1 MSEERTVVERLQE
14 KFPESVEE
22 TGEFR
27 GQSWV
32 VVRKE
37 DLLKVCEFLKDDPE
51 TGFDFLSFVCAV
63 DYLPREPRFEVV
75 YQLYSTKTHKRFRLK
90 TRIGSQDATVP
101 SVTSLWPTA
110 DWHERETFDLMGIS
124 FQDHPDLRR
133 ILLPA
138 DWVGHPLRKDYPLQ
152 GPGSTS

>member
-1 MSEERTVVERLQE
+1 MSEDHTVVERLRE
-14 KFPESVEE
+14 KFPEAVEE

-37 DLLKVCEFLKDDPE
+37 DLLKVCAFLKDDPE
-51 TGFDFLSFVCAV
+51 MGFDFLSFVCAV

-90 TRIGSQDATVP
+90 TRVGSRDATVP

-152 GPGSTS
+152 GPESTS

>member
-14 KFPESVEE
+14 KFPDAVEE

-32 VVRKE
+32 VVRKD
-37 DLLKVCEFLKDDPE
+37 DLLKVCEFLRDDPE
-51 TGFDFLSFVCAV
+51 MGFDFLSFVCAV
-63 DYLPREPRFEVV
+63 DYLPREPRFELV

-90 TRIGSQDATVP
+90 TRVDSQDATVP
-101 SVTSLWPTA
+101 SVTSVWATA
-110 DWHERETFDLMGIS
+110 DWHERETYDLMGIN

-138 DWVGHPLRKDYPLQ
+138 DWVGHPLRKDYPLR
-152 GPGSTS
+152 GPESTS

>member
-14 KFPESVEE
+14 KFPEAVEE

-37 DLLKVCEFLKDDPE
+37 ELLKVCEFLRDDPE
-51 TGFDFLSFVCAV
+51 MGFDFLSFVCAV

-90 TRIGSQDATVP
+90 TRVHSQDATVP
-101 SVTSLWPTA
+101 SVTSVWATA
-110 DWHERETFDLMGIS
+110 DWHERETYDLMGIN

-138 DWVGHPLRKDYPLQ
+138 DWVGHPLRKDYPLR
-152 GPGSTS
+152 GPESTS

>member
-1 MSEERTVVERLQE
+1 
-14 KFPESVEE
+14 
-22 TGEFR
+22 
-27 GQSWV
+27 
-32 VVRKE
+32 
-37 DLLKVCEFLKDDPE
+37 LKVCEFLKDDPE